1 MRNHPLILIADDQP
15 MLRQML
21 RDALA
26 SEGYEFIEASTG
38 HQAIDLFRQHKPDIV
53 LLDVIMPGI
62 DGPNACAALRALP
75 EGHTVPILM
84 ITGRDDDQT
93 INIAFAAC
101 ADDYITKPCNML
113 VLRHRV
119 KRLLEAERHRKVIE
133 QMAMIDGLTGL
144 LNRRMLTQKLTQA
157 MRNSRDSKKPLS
169 LILLDIDHFKKIN
182 DTYGHTSGDQVLRT
196 LSALLQKE
204 VGKQGFVGRY
214 GGEEFI
220 IVLPDTVVH
229 AAFSVASRVLAKL
242 QKLPIVVA
250 DAPQP
255 LFITAS
261 LGVTQLRYQP
271 PDTFDEF
278 VKRADEAMYEAKTQG
293 RCRVCQG

>member
-21 RDALA
+21 RDTLA
-26 SEGYEFIEASTG
+26 PEGYEFIEASTG
-38 HQAIDLFRQHKPDIV
+38 HQAIDLFRQYQPDIV
-53 LLDVIMPGI
+53 LLDVVMPGI
-62 DGPNACAALRALP
+62 DGPNACAALRNLP
-75 EGHTVPILM
+75 QGHTVPILM
-84 ITGRDDDQT
+84 ITGRDDEKT
-93 INIAFAAC
+93 INIAFAAG

-144 LNRRMLTQKLTQA
+144 LNRRMLTQKLTQS
-157 MRNSRDSKKPLS
+157 MRSARETQQPLS

-182 DTYGHTSGDQVLRT
+182 DTYGHTSGDQVLRS

-204 VGKQGFVGRY
+204 VGSAGFVGRY

-220 IVLPDTVVH
+220 IALPAMTLSR
-229 AAFSVASRVLAKL
+229 ATALASKILGKIK
-242 QKLPIVVA
+242 KLPIVVA

-261 LGVTQLRYQP
+261 LGVAQLRHQP
-271 PDTFDEF
+271 PDTFDDF

-293 RCRVCQG
+293 RCRVCQR

>member
-1 MRNHPLILIADDQP
+1 MRNHPLILIADDQT

-93 INIAFAAC
+93 INIAFAAG

-157 MRNSRDSKKPLS
+157 MRSSRDSKKPLS

-182 DTYGHTSGDQVLRT
+182 DTYGHDAGDAVIAGVAELLRT
-196 LSALLQKE
+196 NIRESDIVAR
-204 VGKQGFVGRY
+204 F
-214 GGEEFI
+214 GGEEFC
-220 IVLPDTVVH
+220 VV
-229 AAFSVASRVLAKL
+229 FSIR
-242 QKLPIVVA
+242 QVA
-250 DAPQP
+250 DVFPVMEKTKMASPVPMRGAMAESSVMPSATNTERWQNMNRRLISRAAWRWTSP
-255 LFITAS
+255 VPKANSRWVWSRTA
-261 LGVTQLRYQP
+261 R
-271 PDTFDEF
+271 
-278 VKRADEAMYEAKTQG
+278 
-293 RCRVCQG
+293 

>member
-144 LNRRMLTQKLTQA
+144 LNRRMLTQKLT
-157 MRNSRDSKKPLS
+157 
-169 LILLDIDHFKKIN
+169 
-182 DTYGHTSGDQVLRT
+182 
-196 LSALLQKE
+196 
-204 VGKQGFVGRY
+204 
-214 GGEEFI
+214 
-220 IVLPDTVVH
+220 
-229 AAFSVASRVLAKL
+229 
-242 QKLPIVVA
+242 
-250 DAPQP
+250 
-255 LFITAS
+255 
-261 LGVTQLRYQP
+261 
-271 PDTFDEF
+271 
-278 VKRADEAMYEAKTQG
+278 
-293 RCRVCQG
+293 